1 MSTKPIFAEI
11 ERGDESLKSA
21 RLLSVEQ
28 LNLDA
33 MSRIYYAVLHY
44 ARAVLLVE
52 QVMPKSHH
60 GAFLLFSQHIVK
72 TGKADK
78 RYGKIFSS
86 LIRMRE
92 EADYVTGATFSKE
105 DVDNAL
111 REAEE
116 FRENS
121 ADFYQ
126 GYRSTVR

>member
-1 MSTKPIFAEI
+1 MNPILAEI

-60 GAFLLFSQHIVK
+60 GAFLLFSQHIIK

-92 EADYVTGATFSKE
+92 EADYVTGATFSNE
-105 DVDNAL
+105 DVVNAL
-111 REAEE
+111 AEAES
-116 FRENS
+116 FREMMIRLTS
-121 ADFYQ
+121 AKDIA
-126 GYRSTVR
+126 RS